1 MGWLPESVSTYGGD
15 VDSLLLLIFYII
27 GVWFILAEVVLI
39 GFAIAYRKRS
49 GKRAAWVPGTS
60 LKHLSWVLI
69 PCIVILGLDLAIDAA
84 GAPVWRDIKETL
96 PEPDL
101 TVRVIGKQFAW
112 DFVHP
117 GQDGLLD
124 TDDDISSE
132 FELFVPVDSVVRFE
146 LVSND
151 VLHSFWLPHFR
162 LKQDI
167 VPGRAIK
174 GWFQATKTGSY
185 PVACAELCGLGHGTM
200 RGRLHVQ
207 SIAEHEAWLAEQ
219 VPTDDFWE

>member
-15 VDSLLLLIFYII
+15 VDSLMLLIFYIT
-27 GVWFILAEVVLI
+27 GVWFILTEAVLI
-39 GFAIAYRKRS
+39 GFAVVYRKRP
-49 GKRAAWVPGTS
+49 GRRASWVPGTS
-60 LKHLSWVLI
+60 LKQLSWILI

-84 GAPVWRDIKETL
+84 GAPVWREMKQTL

-101 TVRVIGKQFAW
+101 KVRVIGKQFAW

-117 GQDGLLD
+117 GVDGMLD
-124 TDDDISSE
+124 TDDDIDSE
-132 FELFVPVDSVVRFE
+132 FDLFVPVDRVVQFE
-146 LVSND
+146 LVSED

-167 VPGRAIK
+167 VPGRAIQ
-174 GWFQATKTGSY
+174 GWFQATRTGSF
-185 PVACAELCGLGHGTM
+185 PIACAELCGLGHGKM
-200 RGRLHVQ
+200 RGKLHVQ
-207 SIAEHEAWLAEQ
+207 SVDEHEAWLAEQ